1 MAEEAVSTAQET
13 AAQEVAENTAEAQ
26 EGETQDWQAKYEAM
40 RQHSR
45 EWEKRAKENAAAA
58 DELEQLK
65 QAQLTEQ
72 EKATA
77 RAEKAESELAALKAE
92 QDRLAAARSVAD
104 ETGVPVE
111 LLEYCQDKDAMEQ
124 FARVYQAKQPTTHA
138 AGKAKASQVVIGGDG
153 KVSNGD
159 LFAQTAE
166 KFFK

>member
-1 MAEEAVSTAQET
+1 MEE
-13 AAQEVAENTAEAQ
+13 EVVENTAEETAATQEVDNEAQ
-26 EGETQDWQAKYEAM
+26 TETDWQAKYEAM

-45 EWEKRAKENAAAA
+45 DWEKRAKENAAAA

-77 RAEKAESELAALKAE
+77 RAEKAESELAAIKAE
-92 QDRLAAARSVAD
+92 QDRLAAARLVAD

-111 LLEYCQDKDAMEQ
+111 LLEYCQDKDAMTE
-124 FARVYQAKQPTTHA
+124 FARVYQIKQTPVHA
-138 AGKAKASQVVIGGDG
+138 AGKAKASQVVTGGDG